1 VYRKYLV
8 SKGWSAIDGISLTV
22 VNVGE
27 DFFSVSL
34 IPETLSR
41 TTLGRKKA
49 GDSVNLEFD
58 GNSKIIVQTIER
70 LLPNMLADM
79 KERK

>member
-1 VYRKYLV
+1 
-8 SKGWSAIDGISLTV
+8 
-22 VNVGE
+22 
-27 DFFSVSL
+27 VSL

-41 TTLGRKKA
+41 TTLGRKVA
-49 GDSVNLEFD
+49 GDAVNLEFD

-70 LLPNMLADM
+70 LLPNMLAEA

>member
-1 VYRKYLV
+1 
-8 SKGWSAIDGISLTV
+8 LTV

-27 DFFSVSL
+27 DYFSVSL

-41 TTLGRKKA
+41 TTLGRKVA
-49 GDSVNLEFD
+49 GDAVNLEFD

-70 LLPNMLADM
+70 LLPNMLAEA